1 MRVDA
6 MEHTFLSAT
15 ILLTMVTDPLGNIPL
30 FLGALKR
37 VPRERHRLVILRE
50 CLMAF
55 LALLLFMVCGRHI
68 LSVLQ
73 LTDAA
78 LRSAGGVILF
88 LIAIKMVF
96 PGGSVKFGDEEGDGE
111 PFIVP
116 LAIPLIAGPS
126 AMATSMLIAG
136 SDPRRMGEWIAAL
149 SLCMLVTLLVFL
161 MATRIRKV
169 LGEQFITALERLM
182 GLVLT
187 AIAIEMLLDGVP
199 AYLAHLPR

>member
-1 MRVDA
+1 

-15 ILLTMVTDPLGNIPL
+15 ILLIMVTDPLGNIPL
-30 FLGALKR
+30 FLWALKR
-37 VPRERHRLVILRE
+37 VPRERHRRVILRE
-50 CLMAF
+50 CLIAF
-55 LALLLFMVCGRHI
+55 LALLLFMVFGRHI
-68 LSVLQ
+68 LSVLH
-73 LTDAA
+73 LSDDA
-78 LRSAGGVILF
+78 LRIAGGVILF

-96 PGGSVKFGDEEGDGE
+96 PDGSARSSDDEEEGE

-136 SDPRRMGEWIAAL
+136 SNPHRMGKWIAAL
-149 SLCMLVTLLVFL
+149 VLCMLVTLMIFL

-169 LGEQFITALERLM
+169 LGAQFITALERLM

-187 AIAIEMLLDGVP
+187 AISIEMILDGVP
-199 AYLAHLPR
+199 AFIAHLPKV